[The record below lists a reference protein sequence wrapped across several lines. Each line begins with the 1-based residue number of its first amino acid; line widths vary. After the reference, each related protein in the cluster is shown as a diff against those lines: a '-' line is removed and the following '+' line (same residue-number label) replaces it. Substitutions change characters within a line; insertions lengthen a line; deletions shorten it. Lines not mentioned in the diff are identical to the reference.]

1 MSITIEN
8 LLIQTNFNITHIEF
22 KYNDKLPD
30 NLTIQQ
36 CGGMGIIASD
46 LNNNNSC
53 MFSFESLT
61 TNKQILKILIDL
73 DSFYVDPLPAD
84 FEKSPRLK
92 SHEIAKIIYD
102 MIVLN
107 NSKGMAL
114 QIITIGAL
122 LNDNNFNI
130 EHILWKQNCE
140 IPTDLIFAQYF
151 IEPDGN
157 IKKYD
162 RNSSGLYNNISI
174 GVFHKYPDNNSLLNI
189 ETICKNQKILN
200 IEILLDS
207 FYDYVYTIDNS
218 GKMQINKLK
227 NTSQSKIAEQI
238 YDLIVRY
245 NHKSLE
251 FLFMIP
257 EKQSDEK
264 SISKY
269 QEWIGFCSM
278 NNPDYNILLYNYE
291 YDSCEI
297 IIKHFSNKL
306 YKLRVF
312 NQDCKIINDY
322 LLCDI
327 KDKNDIIAIDEKYDI
342 LILNINGHK
351 FDLQSN
357 IGYYLHYKIELS
369 YSEKTLVLIKITNL
383 ITDIDYIFEG
393 NCEEQNTEITCDYF
407 VDLINDDR
415 IELIKLNFNVY
426 DDYLLVSNE
435 KQQIFQF
442 NKKISFEICPPSKIT
457 NFIINSDNYV
467 KLRIHLHD
475 YYITYDILYD
485 ENDVSV
491 DIEIDKDYSNNHNR
505 LLYILDKQI
514 GYIEDGEFYTD
525 KRISKKLVLFIIS
538 QTTNIEVK
546 CLNI

>member
-8 LLIQTNFNITHIEF
+8 LLIQTNFNITHIKF

-46 LNNNNSC
+46 LNNSC

-61 TNKQILKILIDL
+61 TNEQILKILIDL

-114 QIITIGAL
+114 QIITIGDL
-122 LNDNNFNI
+122 LYDYDL
-130 EHILWKQNCE
+130 EHILWKHDYVLSN
-140 IPTDLIFAQYF
+140 DLIIQQYF
-151 IEPDGN
+151 IEQKQDGIVN
-157 IKKYD
+157 F
-162 RNSSGLYNNISI
+162 RNSVKIHNNIQI
-174 GVFHKYPDNNSLLNI
+174 GVFDKNFKKT
-189 ETICKNQKILN
+189 TILKIKNFITNKNILN
-200 IEILLDS
+200 MEIFLDS
-207 FYDYVYTIDNS
+207 FYEY
-218 GKMQINKLK
+218 INNNGILK
-227 NTSQSKIAEQI
+227 KIKNMSCNKIAKQI
-238 YDLIVRY
+238 YDLIVMY

-251 FLFMIP
+251 FLLTIP
-257 EKQSDEK
+257 NKKISK
-264 SISKY
+264 SKY
-269 QEWIGFCSM
+269 QEWIGFSSL

-306 YKLRVF
+306 YRLRVF

-393 NCEEQNTEITCDYF
+393 NCEEQNTKITCDYF

-442 NKKISFEICPPSKIT
+442 NKK
-457 NFIINSDNYV
+457 NL
-467 KLRIHLHD
+467 LRFVHHL
-475 YYITYDILYD
+475 
-485 ENDVSV
+485 
-491 DIEIDKDYSNNHNR
+491 K
-505 LLYILDKQI
+505 
-514 GYIEDGEFYTD
+514 
-525 KRISKKLVLFIIS
+525 
-538 QTTNIEVK
+538 
-546 CLNI
+546 

>member
-36 CGGMGIIASD
+36 CGGMGFIASD

-61 TNKQILKILIDL
+61 TNEQILKILIDL

-122 LNDNNFNI
+122 LNDNDFNI

-218 GKMQINKLK
+218 GNMQINKLK

-306 YKLRVF
+306 YKLQVF
-312 NQDCKIINDY
+312 NQDCKIINDC

-327 KDKNDIIAIDEKYDI
+327 KDKNDIITIDEKYDI
-342 LILNINGHK
+342 LILNINGLK
-351 FDLQSN
+351 FDLHSN

-393 NCEEQNTEITCDYF
+393 NCEEQNTKITCDYF

-442 NKKISFEICPPSKIT
+442 NKKFL
-457 NFIINSDNYV
+457 
-467 KLRIHLHD
+467 LRFVHHL
-475 YYITYDILYD
+475 
-485 ENDVSV
+485 
-491 DIEIDKDYSNNHNR
+491 K
-505 LLYILDKQI
+505 
-514 GYIEDGEFYTD
+514 
-525 KRISKKLVLFIIS
+525 
-538 QTTNIEVK
+538 
-546 CLNI
+546 